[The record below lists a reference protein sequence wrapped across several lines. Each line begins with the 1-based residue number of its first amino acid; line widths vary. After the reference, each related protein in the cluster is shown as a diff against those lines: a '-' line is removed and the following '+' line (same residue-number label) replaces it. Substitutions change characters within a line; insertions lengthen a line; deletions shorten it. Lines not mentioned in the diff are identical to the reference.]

1 MGERVIDGEWKPTSP
16 SNGERIVV
24 LLGRTGNGKSATGN
38 SILRRRAFKA
48 SVGLSG
54 VTKTCKM
61 KTTVLKDGQVVNV
74 IDTPAIAGLF
84 DLSTGSEFV
93 GKEIVK
99 CLGMAKYG
107 IHAKKL

>member
-48 SVGLSG
+48 SAGLSG

-74 IDTPAIAGLF
+74 IDTPDIKF
-84 DLSTGSEFV
+84 QHNNWSP
-93 GKEIVK
+93 KEKMPMISQRK
-99 CLGMAKYG
+99 
-107 IHAKKL
+107 